1 MPTRIVSTNAAQT
14 ATLTAS
20 TTAGSLAASNLLTLR
35 KAQVWRAT
43 GTSANLTLVW
53 AAAQTIGMVAL
64 PFCNLTAGATL
75 RVRGYTLAADASP
88 AFDTTALAC
97 CAPDTGWPQY
107 AVRWFTPAAVEK
119 LVIDIADA
127 SNPAGYVQAGCL
139 VAGNYW
145 QPEIGPSHGGVTLG
159 LGDATVKARTDGG
172 DPIAQS
178 GHRHRTLSLSFNA
191 MSETDRATAF
201 ALQATNGTALPVF
214 ASVFAGEGTAL
225 EHAHQIWGLL
235 DEPFPITLPHY
246 RKYAADLTVEEI

>member
-43 GTSANLTLVW
+43 GTSASLTLVW

-64 PFCNLTAGATL
+64 PFCNFTAGATL

-97 CAPDTGWPQY
+97 CAADTGWPQY

-119 LVIDIADA
+119 LVVDIADA
-127 SNPAGYVQAGCL
+127 SNPAGYVQAGML
-139 VAGNYW
+139 VVGEHW
-145 QPEIGPSHGGVTLG
+145 QPTYGPTTGATLG
-159 LGDATVKARTDGG
+159 LADDTRVERTDGG
-172 DPIAQS
+172 DPVIQIGA
-178 GHRHRTLSLSFNA
+178 RRRSLAVSLQA
-191 MSETDRATAF
+191 MPEADRATLYAMRARHGLHTPAF
-201 ALQATNGTALPVF
+201 V
-214 ASVFAGEGTAL
+214 SIFAGEGNTPL
-225 EHAHQIWGLL
+225 EHAHHMHALFADSFDIGL
-235 DEPFPITLPHY
+235 PFFQ
-246 RKYAADLTVEEI
+246 RFAADIRFEEL